1 MEENNRVIKMQMK
14 SHEECL
20 VTRFPYTLLI
30 RCWSLMRRAEED
42 FFHFNEEYE
51 EYASNPVNC
60 TVDVHYYEIPLT
72 EDRRYLLNLY
82 VQDCMVRSFSIIQP
96 PQN

>member
-42 FFHFNEEYE
+42 FFHFT
-51 EYASNPVNC
+51 AAL
-60 TVDVHYYEIPLT
+60 IAL
-72 EDRRYLLNLY
+72 
-82 VQDCMVRSFSIIQP
+82 
-96 PQN
+96 